1 LLPLLCIATAVPPVD
16 EWFGGGGFASEG
28 LDHALSIML
37 LSASAIYLFV
47 ATGRVYRA
55 TGAGRFVKVL
65 VLTTAVAAI
74 VLGYRF
80 VLLLITLYST

>member
-1 LLPLLCIATAVPPVD
+1 
-16 EWFGGGGFASEG
+16 
-28 LDHALSIML
+28 
-37 LSASAIYLFV
+37 
-47 ATGRVYRA
+47 
-55 TGAGRFVKVL
+55 